1 MIVEVSPPRPPANHL
16 TPAHVGDA
24 KAGTFVLA
32 LGMCNKGT
40 LNKIRLRFQLHEI
53 AGKITSGTMNTD
65 GSIAQLTG
73 WAQDESVSR
82 EDLDRGIEVA
92 MGCEASAPG
101 GHRSGR
107 KVKFAEKFAEA
118 EAMSESERANLTAS
132 VAAKRKAKK
141 DKSRAYTKQ
150 RKIAVS

>member
-1 MIVEVSPPRPPANHL
+1 
-16 TPAHVGDA
+16 
-24 KAGTFVLA
+24 
-32 LGMCNKGT
+32 
-40 LNKIRLRFQLHEI
+40 
-53 AGKITSGTMNTD
+53 MNTD

-92 MGCEASAPG
+92 MGCEAYARG

-118 EAMSESERANLTAS
+118 EAMSESERAKLTAS
-132 VAAKRKAKK
+132 VAAKRKARK
-141 DKSRAYTKQ
+141 DKTRAYDKQ